1 MQICLSTER
10 GPESDRSKQSQYSA
24 LAETVDSGK

>member
-1 MQICLSTER
+1 MQICLSTKR
-10 GPESDRSKQSQYSA
+10 GPESGRSKQSQYSA